1 MGDSDGRS
9 PAAGSPSG
17 ARAATRR
24 VVAVTGAAGTIGRV
38 VLARLGDRY
47 ALRALTHHSADF
59 PSRTVELTDVDSL
72 IESFRGADVVL
83 HLAGASTVDSSW
95 DSVLEANIIGARN
108 AFEATAIAGV
118 PKIVF
123 ASSNHVVG
131 AYEVEAAPAIYRR
144 AERGTIDENVETR
157 PDSPYGVSKAFGEAL
172 GRYYA
177 EFRGLSVVC
186 VRIGTVRPDDDPRPA
201 NIAST
206 AGWLELTRDE
216 KYERMRATWLSHRDC
231 AELLAAAIDSDVRWA
246 VVYGVSDN
254 PRRFWSLEGA
264 RQLLGFHPADSAP
277 DD

>member
-1 MGDSDGRS
+1 M
-9 PAAGSPSG
+9 PAIGLPSG
-17 ARAATRR
+17 APAAARR

-38 VLARLGDRY
+38 VLARLAERY
-47 ALRALTHHSADF
+47 ALRALTHHPAEF
-59 PSRTVELTDVDSL
+59 PSRTIELADVESL
-72 IESFRGADVVL
+72 VAGFRGADVVL
-83 HLAGASTVDSSW
+83 HLAGASTVDSTW
-95 DSVLEANIIGARN
+95 DFVLEANIIGARN
-108 AFEATAIAGV
+108 VFEATAIAGV
-118 PKIVF
+118 PKVVF

-131 AYEVEAAPAIYRR
+131 AYAVEAAPAIYRR
-144 AERGTIDENVETR
+144 AERGTIDEAAEIR
-157 PDSPYGVSKAFGEAL
+157 PDSPYGFSKAFGEAV

-206 AGWLELTRDE
+206 AGWLDLTPDE

-231 AELLAAAIDSDVRWA
+231 AELLAAAIDADVGWA

-264 RQLLGFHPADSAP
+264 RNVLGFRPADSAP
-277 DD
+277 GD